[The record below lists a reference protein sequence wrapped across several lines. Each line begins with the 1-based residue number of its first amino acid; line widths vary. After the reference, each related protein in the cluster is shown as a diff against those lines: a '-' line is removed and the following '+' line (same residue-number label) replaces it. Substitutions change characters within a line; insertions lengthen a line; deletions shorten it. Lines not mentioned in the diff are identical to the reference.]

1 MAREAAMGDDAH
13 ELRLEGFK
21 LVLAGGV
28 LIALLIGAF
37 QLGRAVERRTAPPS
51 STGNGGAATG
61 GGDAPPEEV
70 TEKLTFFDTLGAPGQ
85 EAEPKR
91 EATSAS
97 PRPATTAPPV
107 ASGAGPWFVQVFV
120 GRDRAAAE
128 EVVRTLRGKGYPV
141 RAEAVREGATT
152 SLFKVRVGGFPTREA
167 ADAAADRLHRDGQP
181 STWVVKTGA

>member
-1 MAREAAMGDDAH
+1 MAREAAMDDGAR

-28 LIALLIGAF
+28 LVALLIGAF
-37 QLGRAVERRTAPPS
+37 QLGRAVERRTAPPPS
-51 STGNGGAATG
+51 AGNGGGAT

-91 EATSAS
+91 EATSQ
-97 PRPATTAPPV
+97 RPSATAPPV

-120 GRDRAAAE
+120 GRDRATAE
-128 EVVRTLRGKGYPV
+128 EVVKTLRAKGYPV

-181 STWVVKTGA
+181 STWVVRTGA